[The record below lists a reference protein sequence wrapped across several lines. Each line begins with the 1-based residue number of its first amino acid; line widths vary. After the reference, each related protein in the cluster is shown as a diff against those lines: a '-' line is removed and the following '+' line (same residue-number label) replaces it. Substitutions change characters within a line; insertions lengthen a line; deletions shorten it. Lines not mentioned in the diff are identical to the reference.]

1 MASKIQIGDAMNT
14 YNVALLT
21 LKSRQYTVWLEPGEN
36 EDDSGYWHANRDEA
50 EFIAFDPLR
59 LLGLVAM
66 WEQRGNN
73 WNRKP
78 GEGDTYDELLTKA
91 YGDD

>member
-1 MASKIQIGDAMNT
+1 MASKFKIGDAMNT

-21 LKSRQYTVWLEPGEN
+21 LKSRQYNVWLEPGEN
-36 EDDSGYWHANRDEA
+36 EDETGYWHANRDDA

-73 WNRKP
+73 WERMQN
-78 GEGDTYDELLTKA
+78 EGNIYDELLTNT
-91 YGDD
+91 YGND